1 MLAPSGS
8 APLAPMIFITS
19 VPKAGTHL
27 LASVIQEL
35 LGVYPTSVKKAGV
48 MHASAYAQYRGQAC
62 LVGHFR
68 DHQIRG
74 NDGLLELFKARKV
87 IVLVR
92 DPRDVC
98 KSMVHYLLQQEEP
111 RQRQLAD
118 LIRDLPFKEQVMCVA
133 GGLSLVDKSFE
144 VLRLEEHCDGFVGV
158 QAVAPAVCVVRYED
172 FFTDVA
178 AKQLAEFLGFN
189 RRLVKQAVS
198 KALGGRSQTKRKGAP
213 FEWLHAF
220 DDELKAYFDVEH
232 GEALRKLGYPLS
244 TEVDATTRK
253 IGQLGA
259 PPKPPVPA
267 PVPARAPAPAKA
279 PVQQGAVATVEGLPA
294 AGSGNAALDRL
305 RHVEQENLR
314 LKRLLANAMLE
325 IDSLRDRLVQPTDH
339 SMR

>member
-1 MLAPSGS
+1 LATATAAS
-8 APLAPMIFITS
+8 MIFITS

-27 LASVIQEL
+27 LASVVQDL

-48 MHASAYAQYRGQAC
+48 MHASAYAQYTGHAC

-68 DHQIRG
+68 DHQLRG
-74 NDGLLELFKARKV
+74 NDGLLELFRSRKV

-98 KSMVHYLLQQEEP
+98 KSMVHYLLQQQEP

-118 LIRDLPFKEQVMCVA
+118 LIRELPFKEQVMCVA
-133 GGLSLVDKSFE
+133 GGLSLVDRTFE

-158 QAVAPAVCVVRYED
+158 QSLVPTVCVLRYED

-178 AKQLAEFLGFN
+178 AKQLASFLGFN

-198 KALGGRSQTKRKGAP
+198 KALGGRSQTKRKGTP
-213 FEWLHAF
+213 YEWLHAF
-220 DDELKAYFDVEH
+220 DDELKLYFDVEH

-253 IGQLGA
+253 VGQLSA
-259 PPKPPVPA
+259 PPKPASAVSRDEQPSKADDKVGIVA
-267 PVPARAPAPAKA
+267 VRQRAPLQALEGAPSL
-279 PVQQGAVATVEGLPA
+279 GAADLQ
-294 AGSGNAALDRL
+294 RL
-305 RHVEQENLR
+305 RAVEQENAR

-325 IDSLRDRLVQPTDH
+325 IDSLREMLVQPSDLP
-339 SMR
+339 MR